1 MLDQFETRS
10 ATKGK
15 KRSREN
21 IIKRETVCEVKD
33 SDKNINKACTFKK
46 TVDSNPSPG
55 DMKNRGVNKS
65 KNKTAFTLDK
75 IQDNYLISV
84 KILRKEIIQA

>member
-1 MLDQFETRS
+1 MQGANKNINNPEEFYMDFFN
-10 ATKGK
+10 
-15 KRSREN
+15 N

-65 KNKTAFTLDK
+65 KNKTIKKSSL
-75 IQDNYLISV
+75 INYN
-84 KILRKEIIQA
+84 